1 MTKQSKLFLRASRQK
16 AKDLAHRQKMNH
28 ALKQSDDA
36 FEKGKALFSNLELAR
51 DWANAIKR
59 QTIAR
64 LDTYLCEFERNFTQ
78 RGGKVI
84 WAQTPD
90 DAIDEMKAICKKH
103 GATTVEKSKSMVTA
117 ENNLNV
123 ALAAVEMEVIEIDQ
137 GKDVTPLTGE
147 ETYKNAS

>member
-36 FEKGKALFSNLELAR
+36 FEKGKELFSNLELAR

-64 LDTYLCEFERNFTQ
+64 LDTYMCEFERNFTQ
-78 RGGKVI
+78 RGGKVV
-84 WAQTPD
+84 WAQQPD
-90 DAIDEMKAICKKH
+90 DAIDVIKAISKKT
-103 GATTVEKSKSMVTA
+103 GETTVVDSKERQSTS
-117 ENNLNV
+117 LN
-123 ALAAVEMEVIEIDQ
+123 
-137 GKDVTPLTGE
+137 
-147 ETYKNAS
+147 YKQ